1 MPTPLAE
8 GEFEPPAASPV
19 ADMGAP
25 ESADLRREVAAP
37 GEAVPEALASPVAA
51 DVVSPSQATER
62 PILATPEAVARTE
75 HPPAGSPIAPM
86 LGEPV
91 PVSSEAGDTAA
102 PAGAKPTP
110 LTGSPAVQRA
120 TSGQG
125 APAPTPP
132 DLGARYRAALDDYRR
147 QRATAPSE
155 TVVEPDEP
163 EQISAPPSAPPG
175 LQRAGV
181 ASALAAPPT
190 SSSEPAAPVEMRA
203 DLPPPE
209 PQPVPLEQALFG
221 EPVIRRAATEAAGE
235 RSVRQTAPAP
245 EPMAPVQV
253 MQRAVEQ
260 ASTDTEQSA
269 ESAPPAESGQK
280 QEVDIN
286 RLAEQVYQRLRR
298 RLQIEAERLGWSG
311 RP

>member
-1 MPTPLAE
+1 M
-8 GEFEPPAASPV
+8 
-19 ADMGAP
+19 
-25 ESADLRREVAAP
+25 SA
-37 GEAVPEALASPVAA
+37 
-51 DVVSPSQATER
+51 
-62 PILATPEAVARTE
+62 
-75 HPPAGSPIAPM
+75 
-86 LGEPV
+86 
-91 PVSSEAGDTAA
+91 
-102 PAGAKPTP
+102 
-110 LTGSPAVQRA
+110 PAVQCT

-132 DLGARYRAALDDYRR
+132 DLGSLYRAALDEYRR
-147 QRATAPSE
+147 QRAAAPAE
-155 TVVEPDEP
+155 TTIEPDEP
-163 EQISAPPSAPPG
+163 EQISALPSVSPG
-175 LQRAGV
+175 IQRASV
-181 ASALAAPPT
+181 ASALSALPT
-190 SSSEPAAPVEMRA
+190 SRSEPAAPVETRT

-235 RSVRQTAPAP
+235 RPVRQAAPAP
-245 EPMAPVQV
+245 EPMAPVPV

-260 ASTDTEQSA
+260 ASTDTERSA
-269 ESAPPAESGQK
+269 ESAPPAESAQR